1 MATILEELEQRAAS
15 LSSDE
20 RAKLALALIRSLD
33 EEADDG
39 NVEEAWRAEAEARLD
54 QVDAGKAKLV
64 PGDEVFAKVRSRL
77 G

>member
-1 MATILEELEQRAAS
+1 MTTVLEELEKRAAS

-33 EEADDG
+33 EETDDG

-54 QVDAGKAKLV
+54 QVEAGKAQLL
-64 PGDEVFAKVRSRL
+64 PGDEVFAKVRRRL

>member
-1 MATILEELEQRAAS
+1 VATILEELEQRAAS
-15 LSSDE
+15 LSSDQ

-39 NVEEAWRAEAEARLD
+39 NVEEAWRAEAEARID
-54 QVDAGKAKLV
+54 QVEAGKAELV